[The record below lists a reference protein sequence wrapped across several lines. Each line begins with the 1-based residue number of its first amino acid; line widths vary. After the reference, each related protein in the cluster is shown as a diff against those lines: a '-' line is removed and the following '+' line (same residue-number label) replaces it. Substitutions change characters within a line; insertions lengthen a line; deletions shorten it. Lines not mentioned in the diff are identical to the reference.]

1 MVGQQDVVT
10 QQIED
15 GQWDEAD
22 RQTGVVQW
30 VNVDQWT
37 EANQQAEVGH
47 EVENPHE
54 EVNHAEGLADYA
66 MIMDDEALLAQG
78 AEGGESDL
86 GIGEIA
92 RDGHVEGQ

>member
-1 MVGQQDVVT
+1 MIGQQDVVI

-37 EANQQAEVGH
+37 EANQQVEVGH

-54 EVNHAEGLADYA
+54 EVNPAEALTDYA

-78 AEGGESDL
+78 AEGGGSDL
-86 GIGEIA
+86 GLGGIA
-92 RDGHVEGQ
+92 GDGHAEGQ